1 MCGTVARLGCLEIG
15 TDWMRGRG
23 YPDGQE
29 WALRFRQRH
38 PGGMFDSL
46 SKTPDPPS
54 DPVAKNCECRY
65 HIIVTNV
72 NRKTDAAHQNYRWLG
87 VSGTGRRL
95 AGFGLGESE
104 YWKLRLRINAW
115 SASAPLYRARTCKA
129 CARWSQSAG

>member
-29 WALRFRQRH
+29 RALRFRQRH

-87 VSGTGRRL
+87 GSGTGRCL

-104 YWKLRLRINAW
+104 YWKLRLRITS
-115 SASAPLYRARTCKA
+115 SAELTRCGRRRRRCAARPWL
-129 CARWSQSAG
+129 R